1 MSSRRPE
8 ASEQTFSI
16 FAGFYFVVDVKKVAF
31 ITIFFF
37 SIVPRR
43 SEDWPKRLRLE
54 EQEEMGSEV
63 NFQQNGHA
71 SNLPGCE

>member
-8 ASEQTFSI
+8 ASAQTFSI
-16 FAGFYFVVDVKKVAF
+16 FAGFYFVVDVKTVAF

-43 SEDWPKRLRLE
+43 SEDWPKKAPPRRTRGDGE
-54 EQEEMGSEV
+54 RSE
-63 NFQQNGHA
+63 F
-71 SNLPGCE
+71 STEWSRI